1 MDEIMD
7 GKQLFRV
14 VDPPPGIA
22 PNLFRLLRGR
32 KIGQWRPPKQGEYY
46 VSGAI
51 PGCYRAP
58 NDMTWNA
65 QIVELVIVI
74 PTNQFKVEVYH
85 G

>member
-1 MDEIMD
+1 MSEIMN
-7 GKQLFRV
+7 GTQLFKV
-14 VDPPPGIA
+14 IDPPPGIG

-32 KIGQWRPPKQGEYY
+32 KTGEWRPPKRGEYY

-51 PGCYRAP
+51 PECYRAV

-65 QIVELVIVI
+65 SIVELVIAI
-74 PTNQFKVEVYH
+74 PTDQFKVEVYH